1 MTYCINSECPSPKN
15 PSTARQC
22 LACGTDLLLRD
33 RYRVSGALGKGGF
46 GTTFLAHDEGLPG
59 CPPCVIKQLQP
70 TTEAPHIMQMA
81 RDLFAREAK
90 ILGKIGNHP
99 QLPRLLDYFEARTDF
114 FLVQEYI
121 NGSTLQKEVKT
132 RGAFSEAGT
141 KQFLSEVLPVMQYIH
156 RHQVIHRDI
165 KPANLIRRDADKRL
179 VLIDFGAVKD
189 KVNPVKASEESGHTA
204 LTAYAVGT
212 PGYAPPEQMAMRP
225 VYASDIY
232 AIGVTCLYLLTA
244 KSPKEMSYDPQSGEI
259 LWQQHVK
266 VSEHFSGVLSK
277 MLEISVRHRY
287 SSADAILR
295 DLDLEPYLDSLAQN
309 MAIPTTSPKEVEPV
323 SQPSFNSDD
332 TAAVLGLDDSQAGAS
347 PSARMAAAI
356 RARKERRQ
364 NTKSSPV
371 AARRSA
377 GNLLSNSSS
386 QSGPFSGQDKKI
398 TPEAVQKAYA
408 RGHRDFSLQP
418 LSRLNLQRMTLSGA
432 SFAGAQLRDCNLQ
445 GADLTNV
452 NLSKADLRQ
461 CNLRNAKLSNAYMGE
476 INLENSDL
484 RGANLSRSNLKG
496 ANLKGAN
503 LCGAD
508 LTGATLTE
516 AQLTVTKTNWSTI
529 YPNGRRGLR

>member
-22 LACGTDLLLRD
+22 LACGSDLLLRD

-59 CPPCVIKQLQP
+59 RPPCVIKQLQP
-70 TTEAPHIMQMA
+70 TTEAPHVMQMA

-99 QLPRLLDYFEARTDF
+99 QLPRLLDYFEANSDF

-121 NGSTLQKEVKT
+121 HGATLQKEVKT

-156 RHQVIHRDI
+156 RNQVIHRDI

-189 KVNPVKASEESGHTA
+189 KVNPVKSTEESGHTA

-259 LWQQHVK
+259 LWRQHVK

-277 MLEISVRHRY
+277 MLEISVRDRY

-295 DLDLEPYLDSLAQN
+295 DLDLEPYLASLAQN
-309 MAIPTTSPKEVEPV
+309 MAFPTSAPKDVSPPT
-323 SQPSFNSDD
+323 QPTFNRQE
-332 TAAVLGLDDSQAGAS
+332 TASMLGLDDSSQNIS

-356 RARKERRQ
+356 RARKERQ
-364 NTKSSPV
+364 NVKPSSISP
-371 AARRSA
+371 RRSS
-377 GNLLSNSSS
+377 GNLLSTGSS
-386 QSGPFSGQDKKI
+386 QSGPFSSQDKKI
-398 TPEAVQKAYA
+398 TPDAVQNAYE

-418 LSRLNLQRMTLSGA
+418 LARLNLQRMVLSGA
-432 SFAGAQLRDCNLQ
+432 SFAGAQLAGCNFQ
-445 GADLTNV
+445 GANLTNA
-452 NLSKADLRQ
+452 NFSKADLRQ
-461 CNLRNAKLSNAYMGE
+461 CSLKNAKLSNAYLGE
-476 INLENSDL
+476 ANLENSDL
-484 RGANLSRSNLKG
+484 RGANLSRSNLIS
-496 ANLKGAN
+496 ANLRGVN

-508 LTGATLTE
+508 LTSANLSEDQLAT
-516 AQLTVTKTNWSTI
+516 AKTNWSTI